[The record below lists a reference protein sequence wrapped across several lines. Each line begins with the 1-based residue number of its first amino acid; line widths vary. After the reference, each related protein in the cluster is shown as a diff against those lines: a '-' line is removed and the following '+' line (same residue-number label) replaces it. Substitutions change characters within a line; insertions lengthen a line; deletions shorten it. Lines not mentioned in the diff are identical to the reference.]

1 MSNIVLPQ
9 VLVYQQFKSL
19 PDELVEPLRAFL
31 FGPEFNLHR
40 YTVSSEKVKAGTYN
54 YLLGNTFNW
63 QTDLGRAAGAVVDQT
78 YSKVY
83 IENGLLKYWS
93 DEANPQ
99 TSSTSFSAGPGG
111 IIATPEGTKNRVRFR
126 NLTDAL
132 VASTGYNLDSSFH
145 GRDVQIGDYLIARL
159 NWNGTNYTAG
169 GTIIGFEA
177 DQIASSVGTVALASA
192 NKATQIAA
200 AAASAK
206 DAATVSFELILSG
219 TYNGIPDGVLNETY
233 TVSVVRGS
241 TGSNPS
247 TMLLNITSA
256 SGKDDSLGYAPV
268 TTTYASTIPLASN
281 GLYFRF
287 NATAPTEVPTGATW
301 TVTVGQA
308 YTRPTAASG
317 GTYSGTT
324 DTTYVVTVVEGGDFS
339 SGTEADQP
347 LVQVTTSTGVDSE
360 APKRVSASPMT
371 VGKYG
376 VTISWTGATKLVAGD
391 QWYIPAVAAAD
402 GPIRTVILDK
412 SLPTVMLTT
421 DDDAQV
427 DLSVDLCIKKN
438 FELPAQLFELSLT
451 NWSQSS
457 TAITLGTDAKD
468 YDSTWRDGEYALPLI
483 EGDVYIHWR
492 ELITDHSNRI
502 YEVSTISDIEDI
514 FTTANDPDN
523 PLVYAAYKALQN
535 SGDGTANVTGIRV
548 CAVGSNDLEGY
559 TEVLAKAEG
568 RDDLYS
574 LVPLT
579 FDRTI
584 QNLVSTHVSTMSTPE
599 KGRWRIA
606 FFCSEE
612 QNPAPILQTDSDATT
627 ILATTDSSGY
637 VDLDNSS
644 DVQFI
649 TDGVKAGDILRIG
662 YGTDVYGNTT
672 YGSYVIDQVI
682 SESRLKLVT
691 WPSPVVGT
699 ASKCEIWRNLKAA
712 DVADQIGNKASS
724 FASRRI
730 YNVFPSSLPSG
741 GVDVAGYFL
750 CAALAGIVGS
760 VVPQQGLTNVEI
772 LGFDNVNDVVDRFSR
787 SNLDAMANK
796 GVWIVTQDL
805 GTNQL
810 HTRMQLS
817 TLVTDLNTREL
828 SLVKNIDSVSYYF
841 LGKLKPYIGR
851 ANVTPTSIEVIRT
864 QLEGGISYLRSAG
877 FNPLIGGQVLEG
889 TKVTKLQ
896 QHSVLKD
903 RIECIIEVVPPYP
916 LNNIELTLV
925 V

>member
-1 MSNIVLPQ
+1 MANIVLPQ

-19 PDELVEPLRAFL
+19 PDELVEPLRAFI

-40 YTVSSEKVKAGTYN
+40 YSVASEKVKAGEYN
-54 YLLGNTFNW
+54 YLLGNTYEW
-63 QTDLGRAAGAVVDQT
+63 LGDLGRATGAVIDQS

-93 DEANPQ
+93 EEAGPQ
-99 TSSTSFSAGPGG
+99 TASTSYDDGAFGD

-126 NLTDAL
+126 NVNIVGTADDPLDA
-132 VASTGYNLDSSFH
+132 SFYD
-145 GRDVQIGDYLIARL
+145 RDVKVGDYLIARL
-159 NWNGTNYTAG
+159 NWNGTNYTSG

-177 DQIASSVGTVALASA
+177 DQVASSVGTVALASA
-192 NKATQIAA
+192 NKATQIAV

-233 TVSVVRGS
+233 TVEVVRGS

-268 TTTYASTIPLASN
+268 TTTYASTMPLASN
-281 GLYFRF
+281 GLLFRF
-287 NATAPTEVPTGATW
+287 NATSPTEVPAGATW

-317 GTYSGTT
+317 GTYTGTS
-324 DTTYVVTVVEGGDFS
+324 DTTYVVTVVQGGDIAD
-339 SGTEADQP
+339 GDVADQP
-347 LVQVTTSTGVDSE
+347 LVQVTTSTGIDSE
-360 APKRVSASPMT
+360 APRRISASPMT

-376 VTISWTGATKLVAGD
+376 VTLGFSGATKLVAGD
-391 QWYIPAVAAAD
+391 QWYIAAVAAAD
-402 GPIRTVILDK
+402 GPIRTAILDT

-421 DDDAQV
+421 DDDAEV
-427 DLSVDLCIKKN
+427 DLSVDLCIKKD
-438 FELPAQLFELSLT
+438 FELPNQLFNLSLT
-451 NWSQSS
+451 NWSQDA
-457 TAITLGTDAKD
+457 TEITINDGVQD

-483 EGDVYIHWR
+483 QGDIYVHWR
-492 ELITDHSNRI
+492 ELITDHADAI
-502 YEVSTISDIEDI
+502 YEVATISDLEDI
-514 FTTANDPDN
+514 FTTSNDPDN

-535 SGDGTANVTGIRV
+535 SGDGSASVTGIRV
-548 CAVGSNDLEGY
+548 CGVATNDLEGY
-559 TEVLAKAEG
+559 TTVLDKAEN

-584 QNLVSTHVSTMSTPE
+584 QDLVSTHVSTMSVPE
-599 KGRWRIA
+599 QGRWRIA

-612 QNPAPILQTDSDATT
+612 QNPAAVLDEDSDHTT

-637 VDLDNSS
+637 VDLAVSS

-649 TDGVKAGDILRIG
+649 TAGVKAGDLFRTE
-662 YGTDVYGNTT
+662 YGTDVYGETT
-672 YGSYVIDQVI
+672 YNSYVIDQVI

-691 WPSPVVGT
+691 YPSPVVGT
-699 ASKCEIWRNLKAA
+699 ASKCEIWRNLKPSE
-712 DVADQIGNKASS
+712 VATQIGNTASS

-730 YNVFPSSLPSG
+730 YNVYPSSLPSG
-741 GVDVAGYFL
+741 GVDVPGYFL

-772 LGFDNVNDVVDRFSR
+772 LGFDNVDDVVDRFSR
-787 SNLDAMANK
+787 TNLDAMANL
-796 GVWIVTQDL
+796 GVWIVTQDI
-805 GTNQL
+805 GTSQL

-896 QHSVLKD
+896 QHATLKD